1 MNPVQDRELYYREHQ
16 EYIDNNCMN
25 YPLTL
30 NFLRE
35 NRDRIDWILT
45 LEQMYLPA
53 YFLEEMKEHIPL
65 YGITLKAY
73 KNLPE
78 SFILRYWYIMKYA
91 FEIIEGIK
99 YGHIKAPSYD

>member
-25 YPLTL
+25 FPLTL

-45 LEQMYLPA
+45 LEHMYLPH
-53 YFLEEMKEHIPL
+53 YFLEEVKEYIPF
-65 YGITLKAY
+65 GGMTLKAFN
-73 KNLPE
+73 NLPE
-78 SFILRYWYIMKYA
+78 PFIKRNWNRMMWAY
-91 FEIIEGIK
+91 EIREGIK
-99 YGHIKAPSYD
+99 YGHIKAPEYD